1 MEHEMDLEVEKVAD
15 NVEPEGLM
23 TDERTYHL

>member
-1 MEHEMDLEVEKVAD
+1 MEREMDFEVEKVAD
-15 NVEPEGLM
+15 NVEPEGFM